1 MTKMKNTI
9 KASVGLWLLAV
20 SNVALAASNSSSNYT
35 IWNEAEKLRTT
46 NTTLDNVIINWIGYI
61 TSFLYLVAVVIGLW
75 WAFHIL
81 TAAGDEEKVKKGK
94 DIIIRAV
101 FWIVAIFSINIIMKF
116 VIEALFSNS

>member
-20 SNVALAASNSSSNYT
+20 SNSSSNYT
-35 IWNEAEKLRTT
+35 RWNEAEKLRTT

-75 WAFHIL
+75 WAFNIL

>member
-35 IWNEAEKLRTT
+35 RWNEAEKLRTT
-46 NTTLDNVIINWIGYI
+46 NTTFDNVIINWIGYI

-75 WAFHIL
+75 WAFNIL
-81 TAAGDEEKVKKGK
+81 VKKGK

>member
-35 IWNEAEKLRTT
+35 RWN
-46 NTTLDNVIINWIGYI
+46 
-61 TSFLYLVAVVIGLW
+61 
-75 WAFHIL
+75 IL

>member
-35 IWNEAEKLRTT
+35 RWNEAEKLRTT

-75 WAFHIL
+75 WAFNIL
-81 TAAGDEEKVKKGK
+81 TAAGGK